1 MVTFVLL
8 RVVIFVLLTG
18 SFPLIISIMLQTI
31 KSMVSAEGSSNS
43 SSGGSGNPKNT
54 TTQPDYGRLY
64 ELATEANTSL
74 NIVGT
79 IHELGVIDEKVKD
92 ANKSSRKRGP
102 PPPAAL
108 GAKHREKLTNLG
120 RKLWMAVRSN
130 PNIFLDNKSSFST
143 AAASSATSSSSA
155 AITTPRTSKTADDV
169 RGSATG
175 FVRFIAARLVLLDH
189 IRTQNQVFPSIR
201 FVSGVNTDRRVATAP
216 TASPSELEFGLRSFV
231 RAGRSILL
239 ADRTHAREAYA
250 ALMMARECWE
260 CINYMARGGNG
271 DVNTAIVASSVAS
284 KNLDDAFDGA
294 ALLPDAAFAAS
305 NSEGASRRN
314 ESTLVI
320 QDLTRLDRFVKDYC
334 LSAPSSTPCGGNDDN
349 DDDNGS
355 NVSLGAIQR
364 YLPALARVAY
374 KHGAHY
380 AQLKDFDT
388 ANQALKVVLVATNDC
403 LVGIQARRELVA
415 SRKVGWQALQVQEQE
430 MLVVAKQSLY
440 VLSHVSVETGH
451 ADHAQVCLSQVEK
464 YINEQRD
471 RSDAQY
477 TATMKNLNDDAK
489 SRLFASSSFAGSDL
503 LEGPKQQDKADIKA
517 RIEAARHREKQTE
530 LKERANLAFNKI
542 TLLHRASSLG
552 RENGHKVDAE
562 FKTLQQMVLSLSP
575 DDASSGPSLGGGNS
589 MASVT
594 TMMASSGTKRKMT
607 EQGGSEEMFGGL
619 LLRAAREIRSRRLL
633 ATNTVT
639 NDSSCL
645 GNPYETLLE
654 KVDKRHPKHLFVIL
668 DHMRAV
674 LTAIQKLSEKHG
686 NDSIVYSAGDIDLD
700 ALALSIAKQYIK
712 GFQAHQQSLSS
723 TGASASESTLF
734 AGPSSATKDLCRSL
748 LQESITQFSR
758 ALSLYHVADDRHEIC
773 HQWADLLIDSM
784 QQLRDME
791 GNDGSQQSM
800 DGTLAELLS
809 IKAYALSASGEHTLG
824 LRTARKA
831 WEISERTSKPSLH
844 SAGILFHS
852 ALLQETS
859 HSQSGDGMNNSSS
872 RSGGQSTSCDA
883 LLELDSAVSCLFQ
896 AYGDKTMDS
905 GLSIAEELLESFKPL
920 ARLCLEKQN
929 SPGGDRLL
937 LGVQERWIKLFG
949 KSKSIVDA
957 IKNGE
962 PADGSFTDMPGSA
975 SLLSI
980 LRGYLQAIQTRASKQ
995 VATGSIAP
1003 PEALDGVLESALSII
1018 LLARDRNLGTK
1029 TTKPSSK
1036 KGKKRKKKR
1045 KTFDSGNNFTLI
1057 WDDHVTE
1064 VVIGGHVDCIHIAEQ
1079 LWSMAG
1085 LFSSNKQVVSQLYAR
1100 AHDFAL
1106 LSEEEESAK
1115 LTKGFL
1121 DCDFGC
1127 GATDLQCPNFSQLG
1141 RRDNAST
1148 ASSLS
1153 SEFSAQCLIIS
1164 VANAI
1169 DDGEGSRAA
1178 NKDWA
1183 KHCLHRLALVYA
1195 EMEVNELHDNEN
1207 REEVR
1212 PMMAHLT
1219 LRCLLELGD
1228 DDVSSTHL
1236 ADGSLLKC
1244 LAEKNLA
1251 KDVYVTDDDESGDG
1265 SSLPMDD
1272 TGSSRA
1278 KDSINFTAKLV
1289 ENLYASAT
1297 KAEAKGLRET
1307 SKILLRS
1314 CVDQI
1319 KSGSF
1324 TGNNSQDLPDHFSV
1338 GDIQRKL
1345 IELGSNIQEVVGV
1358 FEAVDAS
1365 LKTVIDET
1373 GDGGGENLL
1382 YSKDQLDWFAVESHN
1397 RGCQLLQLGDYQNS
1411 LRLVSCSLNLLPH
1424 CSKAASAYRAEMH
1437 STYTTVSSKAE
1448 QYAIKY

>member
-1 MVTFVLL
+1 
-8 RVVIFVLLTG
+8 
-18 SFPLIISIMLQTI
+18 
-31 KSMVSAEGSSNS
+31 MVSAEGSSNS
-43 SSGGSGNPKNT
+43 SSSDNSNNT
-54 TTQPDYGRLY
+54 MPDYGRLY
-64 ELATEANTSL
+64 TLATESNTSL

-79 IHELGVIDEKVKD
+79 INELGVVDDKANKV
-92 ANKSSRKRGP
+92 NKSSRKRGP
-102 PPPAAL
+102 PPPTTLA
-108 GAKHREKLTNLG
+108 AKHREKLIILG
-120 RKLWMAVRSN
+120 QELWTAVRSN
-130 PNIFLDNKSSFST
+130 PSIFLDNKSSPST
-143 AAASSATSSSSA
+143 TSSATLLSSSVT
-155 AITTPRTSKTADDV
+155 ITTPRTNKNADDI

-175 FVRFIAARLVLLDH
+175 FVRFVAARLVLMDH
-189 IRTQNQVFPSIR
+189 IKTQDQVFPSIR
-201 FVSGVNTDRRVATAP
+201 FVAGVNTDRRVAIPP
-216 TASPSELEFGLRSFV
+216 TASLSELEFGLRSFV

-239 ADRTHAREAYA
+239 SDRANAREAYS
-250 ALMMARECWE
+250 ALMLARECWE

-314 ESTLVI
+314 ESTLVV
-320 QDLTRLDRFVKDYC
+320 QDLTRLDQFVKDYC
-334 LSAPSSTPCGGNDDN
+334 LSAPSTGGGNDD

-355 NVSLGAIQR
+355 DVSLGAIQR

-388 ANQALKVVLVATNDC
+388 ANQALKVVMVATNDS
-403 LVGIQARRELVA
+403 LRGIQARKDQVA

-440 VLSHVSVETGH
+440 VLSHCSVETGR
-451 ADHAQVCLSQVEK
+451 ADHAQACLSQVEK

-471 RSDAQY
+471 RSEAQY
-477 TATMKNLNDDAK
+477 TATIKNLSGDAK
-489 SRLFASSSFAGSDL
+489 SRLFPSSSFAGADL

-542 TLLHRASSLG
+542 SLLHRASRLG
-552 RENGHKVDAE
+552 REDGHKVDAE
-562 FKTLQQMVLSLSP
+562 FKTLQQMVLSLPP
-575 DDASSGPSLGGGNS
+575 DDATSGPSLGGGSIAS
-589 MASVT
+589 M
-594 TMMASSGTKRKMT
+594 TMMASSGSKTKRKMT
-607 EQGGSEEMFGGL
+607 EQGSDDLFGGL
-619 LLRAAREIRSRRLL
+619 LLRAAREIRSRRLV

-639 NDSSCL
+639 NDSSCI
-645 GNPYETLLE
+645 GNPYETLLD

-674 LTAIQKLSEKHG
+674 LSAIQMLREKHD

-712 GFQAHQQSLSS
+712 GFKAHRQSLSS
-723 TGASASESTLF
+723 AGASASESTLF
-734 AGPSSATKDLCRSL
+734 AGPSSAAKNLRRSL

-758 ALSLYHVADDRHEIC
+758 ALALFHSADDRHEIC
-773 HQWADLLIDSM
+773 HQWADLLIGSM

-791 GNDGSQQSM
+791 GSDGICSAGGNSNGQSVDLFASQQSM

-859 HSQSGDGMNNSSS
+859 HGQSGGNENNIGS
-872 RSGGQSTSCDA
+872 RGGGQSTSCDA

-896 AYGDKTMDS
+896 AYGDKPMDS
-905 GLSIAEELLESFKPL
+905 GLSVAEELLESFKPL
-920 ARLCLEKQN
+920 ARLCLEKQK

-949 KSKSIVDA
+949 KSKSIVDI

-962 PADGSFTDMPGSA
+962 PTENSFADMPGSA

-980 LRGYLQAIQTRASKQ
+980 LRGYLQAIQTAASKK
-995 VATGSIAP
+995 VATGSITP

-1029 TTKPSSK
+1029 TTRPPSK

-1064 VVIGGHVDCIHIAEQ
+1064 VIIGGHIDCIHIAEQ
-1079 LWSMAG
+1079 LWSMAS
-1085 LFSSNKQVVSQLYAR
+1085 LFASNQQVVSQLYAR

-1106 LSEEEESAK
+1106 LSEEEEGAK

-1127 GATDLQCPNFSQLG
+1127 SPTDLQCPNFSHHG
-1141 RRDNAST
+1141 RRDNATT

-1164 VANAI
+1164 VANSI
-1169 DDGEGSRAA
+1169 DDGEGSRAV

-1183 KHCLHRLALVYA
+1183 KRCLHRLALAYA

-1219 LRCLLELGD
+1219 LRCLIELCD

-1236 ADGSLLKC
+1236 ADGSLLRC

-1251 KDVYVTDDDESGDG
+1251 RDIYVADDDESGDG
-1265 SSLPMDD
+1265 SLPIGD
-1272 TGSSRA
+1272 SARA
-1278 KDSINFTAKLV
+1278 EDSINFTVKFV
-1289 ENLYASAT
+1289 ENLHASAT

-1307 SKILLRS
+1307 SKILLQS
-1314 CVDQI
+1314 CVDRI

-1324 TGNNSQDLPDHFSV
+1324 TADSQDLQDLPVHFSV
-1338 GDIQRKL
+1338 GEIQRKL

-1365 LKTVIDET
+1365 LKAVIDED
-1373 GDGGGENLL
+1373 GDGDGENLL
-1382 YSKDQLDWFAVESHN
+1382 YSKDQLDWFAVEAHN

-1437 STYTTVSSKAE
+1437 STYTSISSKVDH
-1448 QYAIKY
+1448 YAIRY